1 MPRRKRAAHTAP
13 KEELKGEARDI
24 IREELEHARESE
36 HAVPSVT
43 EAVAIGL
50 ARARRQPEARALPE
64 HEAAEV
70 TREEARRVLAD
81 ELPDR
86 GRRSAKKSKETTQ
99 ILRGVEARETVRRAR
114 KRKGGGH

>member
-1 MPRRKRAAHTAP
+1 MPGRKRAAHTAP
-13 KEELKGEARDI
+13 KEELKREAREI
-24 IREELEHARESE
+24 IREELEHAREGE

-50 ARARRQPEARALPE
+50 TRARREPEARALPE
-64 HEAAEV
+64 HEAVEV

-81 ELPDR
+81 ELHDR

-99 ILRGVEARETVRRAR
+99 ILRSVEAREVVRRAR
-114 KRKGGGH
+114 KGKGGTH